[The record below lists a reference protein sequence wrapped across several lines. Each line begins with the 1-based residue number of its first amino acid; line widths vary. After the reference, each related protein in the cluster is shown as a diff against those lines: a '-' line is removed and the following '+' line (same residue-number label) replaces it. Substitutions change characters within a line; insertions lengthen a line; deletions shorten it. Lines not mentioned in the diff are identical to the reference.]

1 MSKRFTQPEWLKLQD
16 GSGYSSLSVT
26 ELFRVCITEEVESVH
41 IVKPGK
47 RKGVRLINKKSL
59 DDYIRSFL
67 PGGSRFQKSQRAP
80 VPRDDPESVPKALS
94 ESGNSE
100 GEKKPRRLT

>member
-1 MSKRFTQPEWLKLQD
+1 MTKRFVEPEWEKLQEA
-16 GSGYSSLSVT
+16 SARTALSVS
-26 ELFRVCITEEVESVH
+26 ELFRRCMTEEVESVH

-67 PGGSRFQKSQRAP
+67 PGGSRFRKSRP
-80 VPRDDPESVPKALS
+80 VEATR
-94 ESGNSE
+94 
-100 GEKKPRRLT
+100 

>member
-1 MSKRFTQPEWLKLQD
+1 MSKRFVEPEWLKLQD

-26 ELFRVCITEEVESVH
+26 ELFRACMTEDIESVH

-59 DDYIRSFL
+59 DEYIRSFL
-67 PGGSRFQKSQRAP
+67 PGGSRFNKPQP
-80 VPRDDPESVPKALS
+80 VMAK
-94 ESGNSE
+94 
-100 GEKKPRRLT
+100 